1 MATSV
6 HQSRHK
12 RLSRIRS
19 FRACETCHLKKVRC
33 DALSNGIPC
42 NTCSAFNVK
51 CQVPG
56 IGEHQAKTLTTL
68 GGKRRTT
75 NHTDTS
81 NGHINTPAA
90 SSQSF
95 HVHSY
100 HGQVVSLP
108 KFNVSPITNPGQV
121 VYLGESSGF
130 NLLIRGNHG
139 PVVHYPMPHD
149 AVQTPLYAG
158 LDPLEMQILKRRG
171 AFILPPKS
179 LCDDLIETY
188 FTWVQPIV
196 PVIDRT
202 QFMSQYRDAT
212 NPPSLLLLQCVLLA
226 GARISTNPQLMK
238 DGSTSTAV
246 ATFYRRAKALY
257 DADYE
262 RDRITLVQSMLL
274 MGWYWAGP
282 DDISKNM
289 FYWSQSAIVIAQNFG
304 LHRNMDHSNLSITE
318 TRLRRRIWWT
328 LFTRDRALAVA
339 LGHSVA
345 INLDD
350 CDIDMVTESDF
361 VEHEGIGSHEYP
373 PDPIHVG
380 FFIQYVKLC
389 KLIGLVASKYS
400 KKTQLGQDRTG
411 SNSIGATLSKWLLEC
426 PVALRWERSRHHFWS
441 AILHLHYFSACCL
454 LHRASST
461 RNIRA
466 LEDTKQSYGSRDG
479 AVHAASMI
487 TSIVEVLSYNQ
498 QLLRCSPF
506 IIHSLFSAIVVHLHV
521 SNTPSPSTRR
531 LACRRLGVCLRAI
544 KDLARVWAVGKTV
557 FTMIETISG
566 FNGDKKPTRPST
578 DFTAGEVFVDLG
590 CACTTDQ
597 ACTPNI
603 QSQSIDLEDNIQISQ
618 CLQEG
623 IKTPAY
629 ESNSQASIPV
639 VDELATQISKDDGYL
654 QQSTPFEPT
663 TQIDFNTLLPD
674 WTAPSEPMPSIFYS
688 EDTANTYIPIP
699 EATVPTWDQFQLGC
713 QQDYGIS
720 VPWDLV
726 LDLEWL
732 TKPNSG
738 TFYNKPDS
746 DYGTKIVELDGAYPT
761 NETTRN
767 HDYGVFSNMAV
778 DL

>member
-12 RLSRIRS
+12 RYVD
-19 FRACETCHLKKVRC
+19 TCGAR
-33 DALSNGIPC
+33 
-42 NTCSAFNVK
+42 
-51 CQVPG
+51 
-56 IGEHQAKTLTTL
+56 
-68 GGKRRTT
+68 
-75 NHTDTS
+75 
-81 NGHINTPAA
+81 
-90 SSQSF
+90 SSQMGPLTGTDYLEF
-95 HVHSY
+95 DLFEHAR
-100 HGQVVSLP
+100 
-108 KFNVSPITNPGQV
+108 FNVSPITKPGEV

-171 AFILPPKS
+171 AFVLPPKS

-212 NPPSLLLLQCVLLA
+212 NPPSLLLLQCILLA

-361 VEHEGIGSHEYP
+361 VEHEGTGSHEYP

-380 FFIQYVKLC
+380 FFI
-389 KLIGLVASKYS
+389 
-400 KKTQLGQDRTG
+400 
-411 SNSIGATLSKWLLEC
+411 
-426 PVALRWERSRHHFWS
+426 H
-441 AILHLHYFSACCL
+441 ACCL

-590 CACTTDQ
+590 CACTADQ

-603 QSQSIDLEDNIQISQ
+603 QSQSIDLEDDIQISQ

-663 TQIDFNTLLPD
+663 TQIDFNTLLPH
-674 WTAPSEPMPSIFYS
+674 WTAPSEPMPSTFYS

-699 EATVPTWDQFQLGC
+699 EATIPTWDQFQLGC

-746 DYGTKIVELDGAYPT
+746 DYSTKIVELDGAYPT